1 MTLDKL
7 RKKYIDFFKSK
18 KHFEIMG
25 KSLVP
30 ENDPTVLFNTAGMQ
44 PLIPYLLGEA
54 HPSGDML
61 VNVQKC
67 LRTGD
72 IDEVGDLTHLTFF
85 EMLGNWSLGAYFKE
99 YSVKCSFEFLTS
111 SDYLNIPKDSLY
123 VSVFEGDQEIPRDT
137 ETAKV
142 WESLGIPKD
151 RIYYLSKDHNFWGPV
166 GSKGPCGPDTEI
178 YVDTGKVKCSLDC
191 NITCS
196 CGKYFEIW
204 NNVFMQ
210 YNKDENGNYMEL
222 DRKCVDTGMGL
233 ERTIAFLQGKSSVY
247 DTDAFMP
254 IIKRIEFISGKIYGQ
269 KEDDDR
275 CIRIISDHIKAACF
289 ILADSSVVFPSNLG
303 QGYVLRRLI
312 RRSIRYAKKLG
323 IKSHFL
329 ADLVDSVETI
339 YGSFYSELTE
349 KKDFIKKELS
359 TEEEKFFKTLFQG
372 EQEFIKVTRNLSS
385 KTIPGD
391 IAFKL
396 YDTYGFPY
404 EVTEELAF
412 EYGFNVDKLGFNEYF
427 KKHQKISKKGGD
439 KVFKGGL
446 ADYTYET
453 TKLHTATHLLHK
465 ALQLVLGD
473 HVKQKG
479 SNITAERLRFDFVHS
494 EKMTDDEIKKVE
506 EIVNLQ
512 IKNSLSV
519 KKYIMELSE
528 AREKGAMALF
538 GEKYDNLVS
547 VYEIDGFSLE
557 VCGGPHVENTNE
569 LGTFKIQKEQS
580 SSSGIRRIKAILI
593 DE

>member
-1 MTLDKL
+1 MTLNKL

-44 PLIPYLLGEA
+44 PLIPYLLGEV

-72 IDEVGDLTHLTFF
+72 IDEVGDLSHLTFF
-85 EMLGNWSLGAYFKE
+85 EMLGNWSIGAYFKE
-99 YSVKCSFEFLTS
+99 HSVKCSFEFLTS
-111 SDYLNIPKDSLY
+111 SEYLNIPKDSLY

-142 WESLGIPKD
+142 WESLGIPKE

-178 YVDTGKVKCSLDC
+178 YVDTGKPKCSFDC

-210 YNKDENGNYMEL
+210 YNKDENGNYIEL
-222 DRKCVDTGMGL
+222 NRKCVDTGMGL
-233 ERTIAFLQGKSSVY
+233 ERTVAFLQGKSSVY

-254 IIKRIEFISGKIYGQ
+254 IIKRIEYISGKIYGQ
-269 KEDDDR
+269 KDDDDR
-275 CIRIISDHIKAACF
+275 CIRIISDHVKAACF

-329 ADLVDSVETI
+329 ADLVDSVEAI
-339 YGSFYSELTE
+339 YRSFYNEITE

-359 TEEEKFFKTLFQG
+359 TEEEKFFKTLSQG
-372 EQEFIKVTRNLSS
+372 EQEFIKITKNLPS
-385 KTIPGD
+385 KTIPGY

-404 EVTEELAF
+404 EVTEELAI
-412 EYGFNVDKLGFNEYF
+412 EYGFNVDKLGFNEHF
-427 KKHQKISKKGGD
+427 KKHQKTSKKGGD

-446 ADYTYET
+446 ADCTYET

-473 HVKQKG
+473 HVRQKG

-494 EKMTDDEIKKVE
+494 EKMTADEIKKVE

-519 KKYIMELSE
+519 KKIIMTLSE

>member
-1 MTLDKL
+1 MTLNKL

-44 PLIPYLLGEA
+44 PLIPYLLGEV

-72 IDEVGDLTHLTFF
+72 IDEVGDLSHLTFF

-99 YSVKCSFEFLTS
+99 HSVRCSFEFLTS

-151 RIYYLSKDHNFWGPV
+151 RIHYLSKEHNFWGPV

-178 YVDTGKVKCSLDC
+178 YVDTGKPKCSLDC

-210 YNKDENGNYMEL
+210 YNKDENGNYIEL
-222 DRKCVDTGMGL
+222 GRKCVDTGMGL

-254 IIKRIEFISGKIYGQ
+254 IIKRIEIISGKIYGQ

-275 CIRIISDHIKAACF
+275 YIRIISDHVKAACF

-339 YGSFYSELTE
+339 YGSFYNELTE

-359 TEEEKFFKTLFQG
+359 TEEGKFFKTLSQG
-372 EQEFIKVTRNLSS
+372 EQEFIKVTRNLPS

-404 EVTEELAF
+404 EVTEELAL
-412 EYGFNVDKLGFNEYF
+412 EYGFNIDKLGFDEHF
-427 KKHQKISKKGGD
+427 KKHQNTSKKGGD

-473 HVKQKG
+473 HVRQKG

-519 KKYIMELSE
+519 KKIIMELSE

>member
-1 MTLDKL
+1 MTLDEL
-7 RKKYIDFFKSK
+7 RRKYIDFFKSK

-44 PLIPYLLGEA
+44 PLIPYLLGEI

-72 IDEVGDLTHLTFF
+72 IDEVGDLSHLTFF

-99 YSVKCSFEFLTS
+99 HSVKCSFEFLTS
-111 SDYLNIPKDSLY
+111 SDYLNISKDSLY

-178 YVDTGKVKCSLDC
+178 YVDTGKNKCSADC

-210 YNKDENGNYMEL
+210 YNKDENGNYIEL

-247 DTDAFMP
+247 DTDAFIP
-254 IIKRIEFISGKIYGQ
+254 IIKKIESISGKIYGQ
-269 KEDDDR
+269 KEDYDR
-275 CIRIISDHIKAACF
+275 YIRIISDHVKSACF
-289 ILADSSVVFPSNLG
+289 ILADSSAILPSNLG

-329 ADLVDSVETI
+329 SDLVDSVETI
-339 YGSFYSELTE
+339 YRSFYNELTE

-372 EQEFIKVTRNLSS
+372 EQEFIKITRNLPS
-385 KTIPGD
+385 KTIPGN

-404 EVTEELAF
+404 EVTEELAS
-412 EYGFNVDKLGFNEYF
+412 EYGFNVDKSDFNEYF
-427 KKHQKISKKGGD
+427 KKHQEASKKGSD
-439 KVFKGGL
+439 KIFKGGL

-473 HVKQKG
+473 HVRQKG

-519 KKYIMELSE
+519 KKVIMELSE

-580 SSSGIRRIKAILI
+580 SSSGVRRIKAVLI

>member
-44 PLIPYLLGEA
+44 PLIPYLLGEV
-54 HPSGDML
+54 HPSGNML

-72 IDEVGDLTHLTFF
+72 IDEVGDLSHLTFF

-99 YSVKCSFEFLTS
+99 YSVRCSFEFLTS

-123 VSVFEGDQEIPRDT
+123 VSVFEGDQEIPRDI
-137 ETAKV
+137 ETAEV

-151 RIYYLSKDHNFWGPV
+151 RIYYLSKEHNFWGPV

-178 YVDTGKVKCSLDC
+178 YVDTGKPKCSLDC

-210 YNKDENGNYMEL
+210 YNKDENGNYIEL

-275 CIRIISDHIKAACF
+275 YIRIISDHVKAACF

-323 IKSHFL
+323 IKSYFL
-329 ADLVDSVETI
+329 ADIVDSVETI
-339 YGSFYSELTE
+339 YRSFYNELTE

-359 TEEEKFFKTLFQG
+359 TEEGKFFKTLSQG
-372 EQEFIKVTRNLSS
+372 EQEFIKITRNLPSN
-385 KTIPGD
+385 TIPGD

-404 EVTEELAF
+404 EVTEELAL
-412 EYGFNVDKLGFNEYF
+412 EYGFNIDKLGFDEYF
-427 KKHQKISKKGGD
+427 KKHQKTSKKGGD

-473 HVKQKG
+473 HVRQKG

-494 EKMTDDEIKKVE
+494 EKMTEDEIKKVE

-512 IKNSLSV
+512 IKKSLSV
-519 KKYIMELSE
+519 KKIIMELNE

>member
-7 RKKYIDFFKSK
+7 RKKYIEFFRSK

-44 PLIPYLLGEA
+44 PLIPYLLGEV

-72 IDEVGDLTHLTFF
+72 IDEVGDLSHLTFF

-99 YSVKCSFEFLTS
+99 YSVRCSFEFLTS
-111 SDYLNIPKDSLY
+111 SDYLNIPKNSLY

-151 RIYYLSKDHNFWGPV
+151 RIYYLPKEHNFWGPV

-178 YVDTGKVKCSLDC
+178 YVDTGKVECSLGC
-191 NITCS
+191 SITCS

-210 YNKDENGNYMEL
+210 YNKDGNGNYVEL

-247 DTDAFMP
+247 DTDAFIP
-254 IIKRIEFISGKIYGQ
+254 IIKKIEFISGKIYGQ
-269 KEDDDR
+269 KEDDDKY
-275 CIRIISDHIKAACF
+275 IRIISDHVKAACF
-289 ILADSSVVFPSNLG
+289 ILADSSVIFPSNLG

-323 IKSHFL
+323 IKSYFL
-329 ADLVDSVETI
+329 ADLVDSVEAI
-339 YGSFYSELTE
+339 YRSFYNELTE

-359 TEEEKFFKTLFQG
+359 TEEEKFFRTLFQG
-372 EQEFIKVTRNLSS
+372 EQEFIKITRNLPS

-427 KKHQKISKKGGD
+427 KKHQKTSKKGSD
-439 KVFKGGL
+439 KIFKGGL

-479 SNITAERLRFDFVHS
+479 SNITAERLRFDFIHS
-494 EKMTDDEIKKVE
+494 KKMTDDEIKKVE

-519 KKYIMELSE
+519 KKSIMELNE
-528 AREKGAMALF
+528 ARAKGAMALF

-569 LGTFKIQKEQS
+569 LGIFKIQKEQS
-580 SSSGIRRIKAILI
+580 SSSGIRRIKAVLI
-593 DE
+593 NK